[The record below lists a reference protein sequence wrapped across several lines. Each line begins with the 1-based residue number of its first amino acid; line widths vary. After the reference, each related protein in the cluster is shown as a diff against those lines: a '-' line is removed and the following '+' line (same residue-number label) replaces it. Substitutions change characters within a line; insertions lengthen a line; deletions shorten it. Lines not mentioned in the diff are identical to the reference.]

1 MQVQKKRIRNNMF
14 VRKSKLDFIQNELD
28 EANAELDVM
37 ELLIHQMGKE
47 LAETRKAKA
56 KERHPSSP
64 KKTTTKK
71 VEKNGK

>member
-1 MQVQKKRIRNNMF
+1 MFISKKRWNLIVSDIFELQDDMFILQLSLKKLLSVNN
-14 VRKSKLDFIQNELD
+14 
-28 EANAELDVM
+28 
-37 ELLIHQMGKE
+37 
-47 LAETRKAKA
+47 KAMA

>member
-1 MQVQKKRIRNNMF
+1 MVSDIFELQDDMFILQLSLKK
-14 VRKSKLDFIQNELD
+14 L
-28 EANAELDVM
+28 LDVDN
-37 ELLIHQMGKE
+37 
-47 LAETRKAKA
+47 KAKA

>member
-1 MQVQKKRIRNNMF
+1 MFDSFKGRFKKKQIIAD
-14 VRKSKLDFIQNELD
+14 K
-28 EANAELDVM
+28 
-37 ELLIHQMGKE
+37 
-47 LAETRKAKA
+47 KAKA

>member
-1 MQVQKKRIRNNMF
+1 MF
-14 VRKSKLDFIQNELD
+14 VRKSKYEFLQYELD
-28 EANAELDVM
+28 EANAEIDVM
-37 ELLIHQMGKE
+37 QLLIHQMGKE
-47 LAETRKAKA
+47 IAEARKAKA